1 MGIWWE
7 TVVKIVWVTSAI
19 RKMIDTLVAVVEKI
33 VPQRHA
39 WSMKVVAAVVLPLAI
54 RSTSL
59 ESSNDET

>member
-39 WSMKVVAAVVLPLAI
+39 WSMKVVALVLPLAI
-54 RSTSL
+54 RSTFL